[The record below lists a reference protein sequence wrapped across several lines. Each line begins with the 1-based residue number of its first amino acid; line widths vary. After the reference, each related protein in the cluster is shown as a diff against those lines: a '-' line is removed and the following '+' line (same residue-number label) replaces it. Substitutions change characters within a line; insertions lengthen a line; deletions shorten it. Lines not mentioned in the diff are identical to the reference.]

1 MEGKEDETVSQEIRF
16 GKKGLRLDGAK
27 RERESSRSQDLDDR
41 VAASKCKGL

>member
-27 RERESSRSQDLDDR
+27 RER
-41 VAASKCKGL
+41 